1 MAETLG
7 TVAVLL
13 LAVYGLMEGIRQL
26 VARLVYPPCGERG
39 VWVLWVRGHCEDAEF
54 LVRCA
59 AARCRGRMPLCAVE
73 IDTDDDTHRVLEATC
88 RAVRGAKLFTPATFC
103 ERFF

>member
-13 LAVYGLMEGIRQL
+13 LAVYGAMEGIR
-26 VARLVYPPCGERG
+26 RLVTFLLYPPCGERG
-39 VWVLWVRGHCEDAEF
+39 LCVLWFQGHREDAEF
-54 LVRCA
+54 TVRCA

-73 IDTDDDTHRVLEATC
+73 VDTDEETHAVLEATC
-88 RAVRGAKLFTPATFC
+88 RAVRGAELFTPATFC